1 MDTRQYGHRDPWVG
15 RLLAGRRRLRHHR
28 VPRAHQR
35 SQEECQQEGRA
46 VRQAVDHVKEEWRF
60 FRLGFKV
67 RGPEA
72 RRFPRAENPAELPR
86 DSDVRRRMHTNSA
99 HRRAAAL
106 LVATLCSSPLVAQE
120 TRAGAATPP
129 SGRGSLGVH
138 LQVTEPK
145 AEFAANTNN
154 GFGIGGYVM
163 RALDGH
169 RLLNLRGDVS
179 LVSYAN
185 SRRRLPL
192 AGTGG
197 LIQLDLRT
205 SSNIVSVVAG
215 PQLLGPTGPF
225 MPYATALGGFSVF
238 WTESAVEG
246 SQNTN
251 TPFASTT
258 NATDAVWAY
267 GGAVG
272 SYILVHTGTNPVRLD
287 LGARF
292 LRHDDV
298 RYLTADRVR
307 QAFDNNRPVNPVRGR
322 ADFITYYLGVNVI
335 AF

>member
-1 MDTRQYGHRDPWVG
+1 M
-15 RLLAGRRRLRHHR
+15 L
-28 VPRAHQR
+28 
-35 SQEECQQEGRA
+35 
-46 VRQAVDHVKEEWRF
+46 F
-60 FRLGFKV
+60 
-67 RGPEA
+67 
-72 RRFPRAENPAELPR
+72 
-86 DSDVRRRMHTNSA
+86 
-99 HRRAAAL
+99 
-106 LVATLCSSPLVAQE
+106 ATPLIAQN
-120 TRAGAATPP
+120 TRAGSDGPP

-145 AEFAANTNN
+145 GDFAANTNN
-154 GFGIGGYVM
+154 GFGFGGYVLG
-163 RALDGH
+163 ALDRH
-169 RLLNLRGDVS
+169 KIFNLRGDLS
-179 LVSYAN
+179 FVSYAN
-185 SRRRLPL
+185 NRRRIPL

-205 SSNIVSVVAG
+205 TSNIVSVVAG
-215 PQLLGPTGPF
+215 PQLLGPTGTF
-225 MPYATALGGFSVF
+225 TPYATALGGFSVF
-238 WTESAVEG
+238 WTESTVEG

-258 NATDAVWAY
+258 NSSDAVWAY

-272 SYILVHTGTNPVRLD
+272 SYILLHKGTNPVRLD

-307 QAFDNNRPVNPVRGR
+307 QAFDNNRPVDPVRGR